1 MDTGLLNKENPAI
14 MVNTDTVACLLLV
27 VFYSLPFFKWCA
39 EKAMELVGMESLGI
53 YALIAVLYTIVF
65 VLCALNRKQEVLEFL
80 VLLSIIVAFFI
91 ITILVHPEYEYVY
104 TRERYG
110 VLPYVLRPDNGIYA
124 FLFIRLV
131 GKPDKILESLHI
143 SSYLMLAF
151 SFTSL
156 LMALSRGYWVGENH
170 LGELQ
175 HYSYDLNFGFNL
187 LIPVCVFIFF
197 GLQKRSVKE
206 LLLAAFG
213 IVMIFIG
220 GSRGPILDIF
230 IFCALYFVMTTLN
243 SRNGVRNIV
252 IAVIFGAIMI
262 VFLHQILS
270 ALVSILGA
278 FHINSRTITK
288 LLEGSIS
295 EDNGRNLIWMTAI
308 EHLKA
313 HPFGSGAMGARN
325 AIYHVHYVGH
335 PHNLFLELLIDYGI
349 ILGPI
354 IIAVMVGG
362 SIYILFSKRT
372 YNWRWVYLIFFAQ
385 ACSLLTSYTYWHSTG
400 IWGALAVAVC
410 ALQMRLDTTDQCKS
424 I

>member
-1 MDTGLLNKENPAI
+1 MI
-14 MVNTDTVACLLLV
+14 NTDTMACFLLV

-39 EKAMELVGMESLGI
+39 EKAMELAGMESLGI
-53 YALIAVLYTIVF
+53 YALLIAVYAIVV

-80 VLLSIIVAFFI
+80 ILLSVIVAFFI
-91 ITILVHPEYEYVY
+91 VTYLIHPEYEYVY
-104 TRERYG
+104 TREQYG

-124 FLFIRLV
+124 YLFIRLV
-131 GKPDKILESLHI
+131 SKPDKILQSLHI
-143 SSYLMLAF
+143 SSYFMLAF
-151 SFTSL
+151 SALSL
-156 LMALSRGYWVGENH
+156 LLALSRGYWLGENSFGEEIH
-170 LGELQ
+170 L
-175 HYSYDLNFGFNL
+175 SYDLNFGFNL

-197 GLQKRSVKE
+197 GLQKKDIKE

-213 IVMIFIG
+213 IGMIFIG
-220 GSRGPILDIF
+220 GSRGPLLDIF
-230 IFCALYFVMTTLN
+230 IFCALYFAMTTLG
-243 SRNGVRNIV
+243 SAHGIRNIA
-252 IAVIFGAIMI
+252 IAVILGVILI
-262 VFLHQILS
+262 VFMDQILN

-278 FHINSRTITK
+278 LNINSRTITK

-308 EHLKA
+308 NHIKA
-313 HPFGSGAMGARN
+313 HPFGSGAMGARK

-354 IIAVMVGG
+354 IIAVMIGG

-372 YNWRWVYLIFFAQ
+372 YNWRWVYLILFAQ

-410 ALQMRLDTTDQCKS
+410 ALKMRSDKTDQCENA
-424 I
+424 